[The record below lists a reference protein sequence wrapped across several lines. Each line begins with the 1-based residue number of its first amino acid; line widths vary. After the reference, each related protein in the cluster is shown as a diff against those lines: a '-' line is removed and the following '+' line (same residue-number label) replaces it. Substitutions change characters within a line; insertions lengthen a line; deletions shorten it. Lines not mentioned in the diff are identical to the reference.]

1 MRDRIKGQDNVFH
14 MKIKKIK
21 TYTFIK
27 IIIRVLQASKM
38 KFRKSPKT
46 LQNHILRP
54 KNFIFDS
61 LIIIEISIEIKKLNL
76 KLKH

>member
-1 MRDRIKGQDNVFH
+1 

-61 LIIIEISIEIKKLNL
+61 LIIIEISIEIKNNL
-76 KLKH
+76 KPSVSLDFTKLTFK